1 MKDNDLSKY
10 SKGDLEEK
18 AQQIIKEANDIS
30 YSIKE
35 YIAQLNF
42 SELSSEEVNR
52 LFELGEDV
60 RKMHKDYDKRKKELE
75 QRKQSEN

>member
-1 MKDNDLSKY
+1 MKDHDLSKY
-10 SKGDLEEK
+10 SKDDLEEK

-35 YIAQLNF
+35 YIGQLNF
-42 SELSSEEVNR
+42 SELSPEEVNR

-60 RKMHKDYDKRKKELE
+60 RKMHKDYDERKKELT